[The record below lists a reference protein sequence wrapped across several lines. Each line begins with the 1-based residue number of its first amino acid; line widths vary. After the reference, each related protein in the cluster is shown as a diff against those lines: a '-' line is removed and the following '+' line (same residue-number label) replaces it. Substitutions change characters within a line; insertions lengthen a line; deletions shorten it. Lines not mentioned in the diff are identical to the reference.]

1 MYQWQEW
8 SSGAWTDLGAT
19 TTTATKEVW
28 SATRGT
34 RKFRVVVSHAVV
46 GSAESAPVY
55 VTWDEWDIMAAM
67 VGELSSAVATS
78 NGAHDGAP
86 SRQWAPA
93 QAEGNG
99 G

>member
-1 MYQWQEW
+1 MIY
-8 SSGAWTDLGAT
+8 DLTAKS
-19 TTTATKEVW
+19 ATKDVS

-46 GSAESAPVY
+46 TAAESAPVY
-55 VTWDEWDIMAAM
+55 VTWDEWDIVTGMI
-67 VGELSSAVATS
+67 GELSSAVATS

-86 SRQWAPA
+86 SRQRAPA